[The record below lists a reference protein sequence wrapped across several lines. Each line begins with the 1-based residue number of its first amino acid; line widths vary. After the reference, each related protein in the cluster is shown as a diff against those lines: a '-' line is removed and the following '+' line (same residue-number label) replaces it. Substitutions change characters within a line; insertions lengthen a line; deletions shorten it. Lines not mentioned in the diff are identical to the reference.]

1 MGKFSQMQLGKFLE
15 LKRGYDLP
23 GKNRIKGPY
32 PVVSSSGISDF
43 HQENKVAGPGVITG
57 RYGTIGQVFFVED
70 DFWPLNTTL
79 YVRDFKGNIPRFA
92 YYFLKTLNWEQ
103 FNDKSGV
110 PGVNRN
116 DVHKEIVLVP
126 TPSDQKQI
134 AEILGTLDDKIEL
147 NQQMNETL
155 EEMARAL
162 FRDWFID
169 FGPTRRQM
177 DGATDPAAI
186 MGHAFPDDKA
196 AALASLFPARLGENG
211 LPERWLFSDVGS
223 EFDIVMGQSPPGDT
237 YNEAGHGLPFF
248 QGRRDFG
255 FRFPSRR
262 VYCTTP
268 KRVSGRDWTLLSVRA
283 PVGDINRAA
292 EMCAIG
298 RGVGAFLH
306 KDILHSFTYYT
317 GLALRTELQSYDKDG
332 TVFGS
337 INQKQFKSLKV
348 VRPTDGLAVSFDQ
361 IIQPIDEKIRANTE
375 ENRTLAEIR
384 DLLLPKLMSGE
395 IQLKNAPMVQD
406 TLDGKSIESS
416 QLAILK
422 HKPKK

>member
-1 MGKFSQMQLGKFLE
+1 MTYPKDKLGNYIDFTNGKTSPE
-15 LKRGYDLP
+15 RYD
-23 GKNRIKGPY
+23 R
-32 PVVSSSGISDF
+32 
-43 HQENKVAGPGVITG
+43 G
-57 RYGTIGQVFFVED
+57 RYAVFGSNGEIG
-70 DFWPLNTTL
+70 
-79 YVRDFKGNIPRFA
+79 R
-92 YYFLKTLNWEQ
+92 
-103 FNDKSGV
+103 
-110 PGVNRN
+110 
-116 DVHKEIVLVP
+116 
-126 TPSDQKQI
+126 SDQKNSPESTIVIGRVGSYCGSVHFSTRPCWVTDNAIKAISKKPAEGRFWYFALFNQKLHDLRSGSGQPLINQTSLKAVELPVPDQTARLQI
-134 AEILGTLDDKIEL
+134 GELLGSLDDKIEL
-147 NQQMNETL
+147 NRQMNETL

-196 AALASLFPARLGENG
+196 AALAPLFPSRLGEGG

-223 EFDIVMGQSPPGDT
+223 EFDVVMGQSPPGDT

-262 VYCTTP
+262 VYCTTQ

-283 PVGDINRAA
+283 PVGDINRTA

-348 VRPTDGLAVSFDQ
+348 VRPTDGLADAFEQ

-384 DLLLPKLMSGE
+384 DILLPKLMSGE
-395 IQLKNAPMVQD
+395 IQLKDAPMVQD
-406 TLDGKSIESS
+406 TLDGQPI
-416 QLAILK
+416 
-422 HKPKK
+422 

>member
-1 MGKFSQMQLGKFLE
+1 MSKYWVNTTWGDAVE
-15 LKRGYDLP
+15 LKYGKAIRGYQNSDE
-23 GKNRIKGPY
+23 KY
-32 PVVSSSGISDF
+32 PVYGTNGQVGWHSDF
-43 HQENKVAGPGVITG
+43 LDAGPGVILG
-57 RYGTIGQVFFVED
+57 RKGAYRGVHYCKEPFFVID
-70 DFWPLNTTL
+70 T
-79 YVRDFKGNIPRFA
+79 A
-92 YYFLKTLNWEQ
+92 YYVKPKSKFDMRWLYYAMQHYKLGQIDDGSPIPSTTRAAVYSSEFKYPPFKEQ
-103 FNDKSGV
+103 KF
-110 PGVNRN
+110 
-116 DVHKEIVLVP
+116 
-126 TPSDQKQI
+126 I
-134 AEILGTLDDKIEL
+134 AECLGALDDKIDL
-147 NQQMNETL
+147 NRQMNETL

-169 FGPTRRQM
+169 FGPTLRQM

-186 MGHAFPDDKA
+186 MGYAFPNNKA
-196 AALASLFPARLGENG
+196 AALAPLFPVRLGEDG
-211 LPERWLFSDVGS
+211 LPERWSFSDVGS
-223 EFDIVMGQSPPGDT
+223 EFDVVMGQSPPGDT
-237 YNEAGHGLPFF
+237 YNEAGHGFPFF

-262 VYCTTP
+262 VYCTKP
-268 KRVSGRDWTLLSVRA
+268 KRVSGHDWTLLSVRA

-348 VRPTDGLAVSFDQ
+348 VRPTDGLAYAFDQ
-361 IIQPIDEKIRANTE
+361 IIQPVDEKIRANTE
-375 ENRTLAEIR
+375 ENQTLAEIR

-395 IQLKNAPMVQD
+395 IHLQD
-406 TLDGKSIESS
+406 GETQK
-416 QLAILK
+416 
-422 HKPKK
+422 